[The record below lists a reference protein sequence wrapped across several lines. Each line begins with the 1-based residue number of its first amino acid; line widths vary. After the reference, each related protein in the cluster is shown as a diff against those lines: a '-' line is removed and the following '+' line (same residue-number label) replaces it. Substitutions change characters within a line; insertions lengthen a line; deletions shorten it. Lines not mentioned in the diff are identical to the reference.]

1 MLMASILLKKS
12 FCQKLNNIMKKKLR
26 FLIVSSSFYPKITN
40 TMNNEAIKYLYQ
52 LDHKYELFQVQGSL
66 EVPVLISIL
75 LSKKK
80 YDAVIAIGC
89 IIRGKTSHYDF
100 ICGNIVSSLLK
111 LSIKKS
117 IPISNAILN
126 CENMKQATERCSGK
140 KNRAKEAIDAAL
152 SVLKNI

>member
-1 MLMASILLKKS
+1 
-12 FCQKLNNIMKKKLR
+12 MKKKLK

-40 TMNNEAIKYLYQ
+40 TMNQEAIKYLN
-52 LDHKYELFQVQGSL
+52 LLNHNYELFQVQGSL
-66 EVPVLISIL
+66 EVPTMISIL

-80 YDAVIAIGC
+80 YDAAVAIGC

-100 ICGNIVSSLLK
+100 ICGNIVSSLLD

-126 CENMKQATERCSGK
+126 CENMNQATERCSGK
-140 KNRAKEAIDAAL
+140 KNRAKESIDAAL
-152 SVLKNI
+152 SVLKNL